1 MKNKLMSNTS
11 SNNTRIAKNTILLF
25 PVCYLL
31 WLYLCVQ
38 AVLEKC
44 LSFPFITILTLQK
57 LLCVFIPLTLSVS
70 MIEQSNE
77 TEMVVMKAGNDTF

>member
-1 MKNKLMSNTS
+1 MSNTS

-25 PVCYLL
+25 PVCYLP

-44 LSFPFITILTLQK
+44 LSLLFLFILTH
-57 LLCVFIPLTLSVS
+57 
-70 MIEQSNE
+70 
-77 TEMVVMKAGNDTF
+77 